1 MRQAV
6 RLFLFHMEPT
16 SVTNRFMQAAVVAVG
31 LLAVV
36 QPAAA
41 QQGWQD
47 RVFAGINFGYET
59 GESSF
64 NTTGSSRVY
73 GETATI
79 TNDGMFGAGPVLD
92 ATIGARVL
100 GNIGVSVT
108 YTRQRATA
116 DNTVSGSIPHPL
128 LFNRARTFSQTQTDF
143 TRTETGLHLSVG
155 YMVPLS
161 NRFDVYLYGGPSSFR
176 LNQDTVSEVAI
187 AEIGAPFTS
196 ITVTPKTSVAKKSS
210 TGYHAGFDATYRL
223 VDTGGLS
230 VGLGGFFR
238 YTSATASVMVAGASI
253 ETTLGGPQFGGGL
266 RFRF

>member
-1 MRQAV
+1 M
-6 RLFLFHMEPT
+6 
-16 SVTNRFMQAAVVAVG
+16 TNRFMQAAVVAVG
-31 LLAVV
+31 LLAVA

-41 QQGWQD
+41 QQAWQD

-64 NTTGSSRVY
+64 NTSGSSRVY
-73 GETATI
+73 GENATVS
-79 TNDGMFGAGPVLD
+79 NEGMFGAGPVVD
-92 ATIGARVL
+92 ATVGARVL
-100 GNIGVSVT
+100 GNIGVSVS
-108 YTRQRATA
+108 YTRQRATG
-116 DNTVSGSIPHPL
+116 DNVVSGSIPHPL
-128 LFNRARTFSQTQTDF
+128 IFNRARTFSQTQTDF
-143 TRTETGLHLSVG
+143 TRTETGVHLSVG
-155 YMVPLS
+155 YMVPVSDRL
-161 NRFDVYLYGGPSSFR
+161 DVYVYGGPSSYR

-196 ITVTPKTSVAKKSS
+196 ITVTPKTAVQKKSS
-210 TGYHAGFDATYRL
+210 TGYHAGVDATYRL

-238 YTSATASVMVAGASI
+238 YTSATATVTVAGAAI

>member
-1 MRQAV
+1 
-6 RLFLFHMEPT
+6 
-16 SVTNRFMQAAVVAVG
+16 MQAAVVAVG
-31 LLAVV
+31 ILAAG

-41 QQGWQD
+41 QQAWQD

-64 NTTGSSRVY
+64 NTSGTSKVY
-73 GETATI
+73 GENATV
-79 TNDGMFGAGPVLD
+79 TNEGMFGAGPILD
-92 ATIGARVL
+92 ATVGARVL

-108 YTRQRATA
+108 YARQRATG

-128 LFNRARTFSQTQTDF
+128 VFNRARTFSQTQTDF

-161 NRFDVYLYGGPSSFR
+161 DKLGAYVYGGPTSFR
-176 LNQDTVSEVAI
+176 LNQDTVSAVAI

-196 ITVTPKTSVAKKSS
+196 ITVTPTVAVAKKSV
-210 TGYHAGFDATYRL
+210 TGYHAGIDATYRL
-223 VDTGGLS
+223 IETGGLS

-238 YTSATASVMVAGASI
+238 YTSATATVTVAGASI
-253 ETTLGGPQFGGGL
+253 ETTLGGPQFGAGL